1 MSSSNH
7 KPASS
12 PLPKPSFDDEYEP
25 FDDTG
30 DTHCTDFTPLV
41 KNGCCAYYSPLNG
54 DFVLSSAT
62 LLEENC
68 MALSAELLQ
77 FAKYVFDAGARL
89 DERYPARERCPC
101 HDDNT
106 TDDERAQCRILYA
119 ASVDSDSED
128 EEAVFE
134 VSVDNNVAQSDDD
147 GDEADRVTK
156 KTLSRTERRNMRQ
169 RLASGTA

>member
-25 FDDTG
+25 FDDAG
-30 DTHCTDFTPLV
+30 DTQRTDFTPLV

-54 DFVLSSAT
+54 DFVL
-62 LLEENC
+62 LEENC

-77 FAKYVFDAGARL
+77 FARYVFDAGARL
-89 DERYPARERCPC
+89 DERYPVRERCPR

-128 EEAVFE
+128 EEAVVE
-134 VSVDNNVAQSDDD
+134 VSADNNVAQSDDD
-147 GDEADRVTK
+147 GDEEDRVTK
-156 KTLSRTERRNMRQ
+156 KTPSRTERRNMRQ